1 MSKSTKQYG
10 LLMPKKAALS
20 APKAGNIFGDD
31 NDSDTD
37 DGADWV
43 KKALKAEGEKH
54 KIKKQT
60 RLNMEKALN
69 EDPTIYQYDEVYDQI
84 EKVKE
89 QNKPVKKEQ
98 KQPKY
103 IHNLLKAAERRK
115 IEQEHRMER
124 MVQKERE
131 AEGEKFADKE
141 SFVTSAYREKLE
153 QFKKIEEEEERMD
166 RLEAIADVTKQPDMS
181 GFHRHLFAQT
191 FDPKSNESPGEEHN
205 SKEPRREPSP
215 SQSPNIDRDENLSVD
230 SSSEESD
237 NEAEENDKRKAEE
250 KSKMNFKGK
259 NNRQYRKRVMEESES
274 ESEGEPAEKSE
285 GDEDARMGGDDASD
299 KLEENEKYESPTK
312 KPRLSTKEA
321 DEEQNESVKPTN
333 DAEDKAFSAPEP
345 EKLNKEKSSKK
356 TGSKEEKPEEKK
368 PSIWEK
374 RTVGPVFEAA
384 LQRYFARKALRLSGT

>member
-10 LLMPKKAALS
+10 LIMPKKAALS
-20 APKAGNIFGDD
+20 APKASNIFGDD

-43 KKALKAEGEKH
+43 KKALKAEGEKNR
-54 KIKKQT
+54 IKKQT

-89 QNKPVKKEQ
+89 QSKPVKMEQ

-131 AEGEKFADKE
+131 AEGQKFADKE

-153 QFKKIEEEEERMD
+153 QFKKIEQEEERMD

-191 FDPKSNESPGEEHN
+191 FDTKPSETPEEER
-205 SKEPRREPSP
+205 SKEPREP
-215 SQSPNIDRDENLSVD
+215 SPNIDRDENLSVD
-230 SSSEESD
+230 SSSEQSET
-237 NEAEENDKRKAEE
+237 EGEEDDRRTE

-259 NNRQYRKRVMEESES
+259 NKRQYRKRVVEESEP
-274 ESEGEPAEKSE
+274 ESEEESAEKSE
-285 GDEDARMGGDDASD
+285 EDDEKQADEDDSGKR
-299 KLEENEKYESPTK
+299 KEHEKHESPIK
-312 KPRLSTKEA
+312 RPRLLSKEA
-321 DEEQNESVKPTN
+321 DNEQNDSTENTN
-333 DAEDKAFSAPEP
+333 NSDEKTLIPPEP
-345 EKLNKEKSSKK
+345 EKVEKEKRSKK
-356 TGSKEEKPEEKK
+356 SVSKEEKPEEPK

-374 RTVGPVFEAA
+374 RTVGAVFEAA

>member
-1 MSKSTKQYG
+1 MNKNTKQYG
-10 LLMPKKAALS
+10 LTMPKKAVLS

-31 NDSDTD
+31 NDSDAD

-54 KIKKQT
+54 RIKKQT

-69 EDPTIYQYDEVYDQI
+69 EDPTIYQYDEVYDEI

-89 QNKPVKKEQ
+89 QSKPVKKEL

-191 FDPKSNESPGEEHN
+191 FDPKSNESHEEGN
-205 SKEPRREPSP
+205 SKKPKEASP
-215 SQSPNIDRDENLSVD
+215 LQSPNIDRDDDLSID
-230 SSSEESD
+230 SSSEGSGSD
-237 NEAEENDKRKAEE
+237 DREDGKHRRGE
-250 KSKMNFKGK
+250 KSNVNFKGK
-259 NNRQYRKRVMEESES
+259 NKRQYRKRVMEESES
-274 ESEGEPAEKSE
+274 ESEEDHGEKSE
-285 GDEDARMGGDDASD
+285 DEGARQIVTDISE
-299 KLEENEKYESPTK
+299 KIEKNEECQSPIK
-312 KPRLSTKEA
+312 KPRLSTKEEK
-321 DEEQNESVKPTN
+321 EEKNGSVTSVEVNETFK
-333 DAEDKAFSAPEP
+333 APEL
-345 EKLNKEKSSKK
+345 KSGRSDKEKNSKDEAEK
-356 TGSKEEKPEEKK
+356 EKPEEK

-384 LQRYFARKALRLSGT
+384 LQRYLARKALRLSGA